1 MVTAGKASR
10 QRKRIC
16 TLIVLWVLLTDEPP
30 EDVDLGAYGMRVWI
44 EQGCRT
50 LQHMGWPWLRT
61 RCLDPA
67 RVHQPPGRLVA
78 ILGPPD
84 AGNEDRGGAL
94 NCECLMARGMA

>member
-1 MVTAGKASR
+1 MRYDRHMTFQVATGPRGPAWGFVARAGPYTVTAGKASR
-10 QRKRIC
+10 ERKR
-16 TLIVLWVLLTDEPP
+16 
-30 EDVDLGAYGMRVWI
+30 
-44 EQGCRT
+44 
-50 LQHMGWPWLRT
+50 LRT
-61 RCLDPA
+61 HRLDPA